1 MAIINYQT
9 RRAELKVVYYGP
21 ALAGK
26 TSSLQYIHTF
36 MDPDRRSDLMRLP
49 TVPGRNPDD
58 RTIFF
63 ECLPVH
69 EVNVKGYGVAF
80 KMWTLPG
87 QPLFKPTRQL
97 IVRRSD
103 GIVFVADSSYDR
115 AAANVESLLDL
126 RENLRLESKCLKG
139 LEDEAGNEGL
149 IPIPWV
155 IFYNKRDLA
164 DVMPIG
170 YMDAMFD
177 VENRSVPRFYGNCID
192 GENVFR
198 AANTLMYRVV
208 EDAVFT
214 KLGDTRAAEALG

>member
-1 MAIINYQT
+1 MGSINYRT

-36 MDPDRRSDLMRLP
+36 MDPERRSDLMRLP
-49 TVPGRNPDD
+49 TVRGRDVDD

-63 ECLPVH
+63 DCLPVH
-69 EVNVKGYGVAF
+69 EVNVKGYGIAF

-87 QPLFKPTRQL
+87 QPVFQETRKL
-97 IVRRSD
+97 VLRRSD
-103 GIVFVADSSYDR
+103 GVVFVADSCYDR
-115 AAANVESLLDL
+115 AAANVESLIDL
-126 RENLRLESKCLKG
+126 RENLKLESKCLKG
-139 LEDEAGNEGL
+139 LENEAGNEGL

-155 IFYNKRDLA
+155 LFYNKRDLS
-164 DVMPIG
+164 DIMPVG

-177 VENRSVPRFYGNCID
+177 VENRNVPRFYGNCID

-198 AANTLMYRVV
+198 AANMLMYKVV
-208 EDAVFT
+208 EEVVFAT
-214 KLGDTRAAEALG
+214 LDNQPEGIVL

>member
-1 MAIINYQT
+1 MAKINYQT
-9 RRAELKVVYYGP
+9 WRAELKVVYYGP

-36 MDPDRRSDLMRLP
+36 MDPECRSDLMRLP
-49 TVPGRNPDD
+49 TVRGRELDD

-69 EVNVKGYGVAF
+69 EVNVKNYGIAF

-87 QPLFKPTRQL
+87 QPVFNETRKL
-97 IVRRSD
+97 VLRRSD
-103 GIVFVADSSYDR
+103 GVVFVADSCYDR
-115 AAANVESLLDL
+115 VTENIESLMDL
-126 RENLRLESKCLKG
+126 RENLKLESKCLKG
-139 LEDEAGNEGL
+139 LENEPGNEGL

-155 IFYNKRDLA
+155 LFYNKRDLP
-164 DVMPIG
+164 DVMPVG

-177 VENRSVPRFYGNCID
+177 VENRNVPRFYGNCMD

-198 AANTLMYRVV
+198 AANMLMYKVV
-208 EDAVFT
+208 EEVVFASLDART
-214 KLGDTRAAEALG
+214 AEPV